1 MATKIAQIEGMTCG
15 HCESAVTQSLTE
27 LGKLTNI
34 EVSAEKG
41 TAKFQGEISESE
53 LVAAIDNAGYKLISV
68 SDE

>member
-1 MATKIAQIEGMTCG
+1 MTTKIAKIDGMTCG
-15 HCESAVTQSLTE
+15 HCESAVTQNLTG
-27 LGKLTNI
+27 LGKLTDI

-53 LVAAIDNAGYKLISV
+53 LSAAIDDAGYKLISV